1 MQALL
6 GFAFVLTLFT
16 TAIIGSVGLMGPT
29 MLFLLLQRGL
39 YRRWNGVGVCPGSGH
54 MFCADSARPQVV
66 AKMWFQ
72 LVCILLEKIFGVEM
86 IFYGER
92 VG

>member
-6 GFAFVLTLFT
+6 GFAFVLTLFS

-29 MLFLLLQRGL
+29 MLFLLFQRGL
-39 YRRWNGVGVCPGSGH
+39 YRRWNGVGVGPGSGH
-54 MFCADSARPQVV
+54 MFGADSARPQVV
-66 AKMWFQ
+66 AKMWFL